1 MSNQIDRRTLAKG
14 AAWAAPV
21 LTVAAAAP
29 MVAASTSPTPTP
41 TPTVSGFAEK
51 CPGKSDVPGGW
62 PKHGYRVVLTVRPE
76 PSVVMPVDVRL
87 GNGKYA
93 KVITDATRI
102 GEGWEFVVDAKSSP
116 SKMTVTANV
125 DGSLVTVAIKAHPHC
140 IGRP

>member
-29 MVAASTSPTPTP
+29 MVAASHTPSPTVT
-41 TPTVSGFAEK
+41 GWADK
-51 CPGKSDVPGGW
+51 CPGASDVPGQW

-76 PSVVMPVDVRL
+76 PSVVVPVNVRL

-93 KVITDATRI
+93 KVITDAIRS
-102 GEGWEFVVDAKSSP
+102 GEGWEFVVDANSSP
-116 SKMTVTANV
+116 SSMTVTVNI

-140 IGRP
+140 TEGAS